1 MPNVS
6 SFGAQTDNSVVQGT
20 VTDRAMVI
28 PDIPPQGLMSVGP
41 RMTPHFVKPSLWS
54 ALTTY
59 HFFDA
64 VHDAAGASYVAIK
77 PEVPAGT
84 ELTDEGYWFLWA
96 DPNSQFADLSELVKT
111 YNGRITQNTN
121 DIDAL
126 KTSTETRFTALDKK
140 IDDNVSELDGKI
152 QLNTASIDKLKTHK
166 ILVMGDSWVDPIKGY
181 GNVLAKELQ
190 KTTRAEVV
198 CKGYSGAGWNKPGEV
213 GKTFEDLIN
222 EVIALPDRDTYD
234 CVIFIGGINNGNEP
248 ESSLS
253 RNIEQGLSKLQNAF
267 NKVRYVVNSNGHDV
281 NTYFSSWNKLMLNA
295 SSNNHVPYSFVND
308 YVSNVYY
315 RDLSHLSNVGYAYLA
330 RYLTALAYNGTVT
343 PTASSVFNINGSKNN
358 APGTTVNLRLISSTS
373 FSTTGLGLIE
383 VNLTAQ
389 EIAKSESW
397 NFNVENVDLPN
408 SLPKSFNYPIYDNYG
423 NMYSMRKDTN
433 TIIIQPTYMTEGSG
447 RTVNINSFVYNR
459 LGLFFG

>member
-1 MPNVS
+1 MPNIS

-41 RMTPHFVKPSLWS
+41 RVTPHFVKPSLWS

-111 YNGRITQNTN
+111 YNGRITQNTS
-121 DIDAL
+121 DIGAL
-126 KTSTETRFTALDKK
+126 KTSTETKFT
-140 IDDNVSELDGKI
+140 ELDEKI
-152 QLNTASIDKLKTHK
+152 QLNTGDINKLKTHK
-166 ILVMGDSWVDPIKGY
+166 ILVMGDSWVDPIGGY

-213 GKTFEDLIN
+213 GKTFENLID
-222 EVIALPDRDTYD
+222 EVIALPDRGTYD
-234 CVIFIGGINNGNEP
+234 CVIFIGGINNGNKP
-248 ESSLS
+248 ETSLS
-253 RNIEQGLSKLQNAF
+253 RNIDQGLSKLQKAF
-267 NKVRYVVNSNGHDV
+267 DKVRYVVNSNGHDV
-281 NTYFSSWNKLMLNA
+281 NTYFSLWDKLMLNA

-308 YVSNVYY
+308 YVSNTYY
-315 RDLSHLSNVGYAYLA
+315 RDLSHLSDVGYAYLA

-343 PTASSVFNINGSKNN
+343 PTPSSIFKITGTKNN
-358 APGTTVNLRLISSTS
+358 APGTAVELRLIASTS

-383 VNLTAQ
+383 VNLAAQ
-389 EIAKSESW
+389 EIAKTESW
-397 NFNVENVDLPN
+397 IFDVENVDLPN
-408 SLPKSFNYPIYDNYG
+408 SLPTSFNYQIYDNFG
-423 NMYSMRKDTN
+423 NLYSMRKDRN
-433 TIIIQPTYMTEGSG
+433 EIIIQPTYTTAGSG
-447 RTVNINSFVYNR
+447 RSVNINTFIYNR